1 MSRAKKTLYSEVVQ
15 QTNTDNDCLAVCW
28 DRGANLCLLLLM

>member
-15 QTNTDNDCLAVCW
+15 QTNTDNDCLAVC
-28 DRGANLCLLLLM
+28 